1 MTGSGRGAGT
11 VGGPVADA
19 AVSPPDP
26 AATLRSKRFV
36 ALLVLA
42 SLVGVAVSIVA
53 WGFLEL
59 LHYIQEW
66 VFTDIPRDLGYES
79 TPLFWYPP
87 VLAIA
92 GLVAAFAIVRLPGG
106 GGHVPADGLKTDP
119 TQPIEVPGVIL
130 AALASIGL
138 GLVVGPEAPLIAI
151 GGGLG
156 IFAARQLQKA
166 APDEVGAIL
175 GAAGAFSA
183 LGFLFGSPLIAAV
196 LLIEATGLGGPRLPL
211 VLLPGLLASGIGSL
225 TWIGLGSLTG
235 LSTSDISI
243 SSLDLPAFP
252 QPELSDFGWTILL
265 AAAVAV
271 ATFAIFRLARETHG
285 VAVRKPFL
293 LLPVVG
299 LAVSGLAIG
308 FSEAADKSVSD
319 VLFSGQDAVGGLV
332 ANPGAWSLGALALL
346 IACKGIAYGLSLG
359 SFRGGPAFPAIFL
372 GAAGGLMAAQLPGF
386 SVTPAVTVG
395 IGAAVVSVLRL
406 PLSAVV
412 LAVVLTSGSGAGAG
426 PLVIVGVVVA
436 YLVTLGLSARQP
448 SEAPS
453 GDPDR
458 APAAETEP
466 NKTLRADVPG

>member
-1 MTGSGRGAGT
+1 
-11 VGGPVADA
+11 VADA

-26 AATLRSKRFV
+26 AATLRSKRFL

-59 LHYIQEW
+59 MYYIQEW
-66 VFTDIPRDLGYES
+66 VFTDIPRDLGYDS
-79 TPLFWYPP
+79 TPLLWYPP

-92 GLVAAFAIVRLPGG
+92 GWVAAFAIVRLPGS
-106 GGHVPADGLKTDP
+106 GGHVPADGLKTGA
-119 TQPIEVPGVIL
+119 TRPIEVPGVIL

-166 APDEVGAIL
+166 APEEVGAL
-175 GAAGAFSA
+175 LAAAGAFSA
-183 LGFLFGSPLIAAV
+183 LGFLFGSPIIAAV
-196 LLIEATGLGGPRLPL
+196 ILIEATGLGGPRLPL
-211 VLLPGLLASGIGSL
+211 VLVPGLLASGIGSL

-235 LSTSDISI
+235 LSTADISL
-243 SSLDLPAFP
+243 SSLELPAFP
-252 QPELSDFGWTILL
+252 QPDVTDFGWTILL

-271 ATFAIFRLARETHG
+271 ATFAIFRLGKETHG

-293 LLPVVG
+293 LLPMVG

-308 FSEAADKSVSD
+308 FSEAADKNVSN
-319 VLFSGQDAVGGLV
+319 VLFSGQDAVGPLV
-332 ANPGAWSLGALALL
+332 ADPGAWSLGALALL

-359 SFRGGPAFPAIFL
+359 SFRGGPTFPAIFL

-386 SVTPAVTVG
+386 SVTPAVAVG

-412 LAVVLTSGSGAGAG
+412 LAVLLTSGSGAGAG

-436 YLVTLGLSARQP
+436 YLVTLALSAREP
-448 SEAPS
+448 SPAS
-453 GDPDR
+453 GGDPGR
-458 APAAETEP
+458 PPSPETEP
-466 NKTLRADVPG
+466 GTAPGKTLRADVPG